1 MNNQINQLVI
11 KGKPSITDAYKVAK
25 TEVVEENGKKTE
37 TAYNKNGQV
46 LKTSIFVDQNGDG
59 RYEQSEAVSIKFY
72 DVSSKSSNTREYRDT
87 NNDGSYDEIVE
98 NDWTGKETVQ
108 RFNGVVDSKSHK
120 MSDVYGSK
128 KDTINEWFKG
138 T

>member
-72 DVSSKSSNTREYRDT
+72 DVSSKSSRKTSVSPSKTEVVQSGLLIVSAVHSFSNVIF
-87 NNDGSYDEIVE
+87 SSEISTL
-98 NDWTGKETVQ
+98 DASLSSSSS
-108 RFNGVVDSKSHK
+108 F
-120 MSDVYGSK
+120 
-128 KDTINEWFKG
+128 FL
-138 T
+138 